1 MKKSMV
7 NGQSSIVNRNWKL
20 EIGKWLGTSVFL
32 YYSLFSIFQSQNA
45 NAFCGFYV
53 AKADATLF
61 NKTSQ
66 VILVR
71 DGDKT
76 TITMSS
82 DFEGSVKDF
91 AMVVPVPVVL
101 KRDDIRTVASSIFK
115 TLDDYSA
122 PRLSEYYDDNPCAPK
137 IEYDVMATGNAV
149 MYSATMEDKMVMK
162 DENYHVTIEAQYTV
176 DEYDILILSAKESSG
191 LERWLTDNGY
201 KIPAGAREVLTPY
214 INSNL
219 KFFVVKVNTE
229 ELRKKGTDFLSP
241 LQISF
246 HSPKFMLPIR
256 LGMANA
262 KGSQDMIV
270 YAFTQ
275 KGRIETTNYSTVEV
289 PSGNTV
295 PEFVQDYFGKFYVDV
310 YRKHRKESGE
320 NNVYVEYAWN
330 ISGNVS
336 QFCDPCNGPPPML
349 QDLMTVGVDWVQNYH
364 TGYQGDVFFTRLHVT
379 YDRKNFPQDLM
390 FEETPNREN
399 FQARYSIRHPA
410 YGDFQCAEGKTYVRD
425 VMKRRKEEL
434 TELAILTGWDLS
446 EYYDYAVKFAQFIP
460 NTEPR
465 YRVPQHDTPKQIE
478 VPEQNPL
485 LNHDTS
491 RIKQESFGAPFYT
504 DDNGNASSGNL
515 MIVTISTMILLIV
528 MMMIT
533 RLRKENGESAVKKIL

>member
-1 MKKSMV
+1 MKKKIENRKSK
-7 NGQSSIVNRNWKL
+7 IVSRKS
-20 EIGKWLGTSVFL
+20 WLALLSYF
-32 YYSLFSIFQSQNA
+32 LFSIFQFQNSF
-45 NAFCGFYV
+45 AFCGFYV
-53 AKADATLF
+53 AKAGASLF

-71 DGDKT
+71 NNDKT

-101 KRDDIRTVASSIFK
+101 KRDEIRTVSSSIFQ

-122 PRLSEYYDDNPCAPK
+122 PRLSEYYDENPCAPK
-137 IEYDVMATGNAV
+137 IEYDI
-149 MYSATMEDKMVMK
+149 SANRSYMMLEPPMVEQASK
-162 DENYHVTIEAQYTV
+162 AEEQYHVTIEAQYTV
-176 DEYDILILSAKESSG
+176 DEYDIRILSAKESSG

-201 KIPAGAREVLTPY
+201 KIPDGAREVLTPY
-214 INSNL
+214 INSNM

-229 ELRKKGTDFLSP
+229 ELRKKGTSFLSP

-262 KGSQDMIV
+262 KGPQDMIV

-275 KGRIETTNYSTVEV
+275 AGRIETTNYRTVEV
-289 PSGNTV
+289 PTGNSI

-330 ISGNVS
+330 ISGNVT

-349 QDLMTVGVDWVQNYH
+349 QDLMTLGVDWVQNYH

-399 FQARYSIRHPA
+399 FQARYVINHPA
-410 YGDFQCAEGKTYVRD
+410 YGDFQCAEGRTYVHN
-425 VMKRRKEEL
+425 VMKRRGDEL
-434 TELAILTGWDLS
+434 NELAMLTGWDVS
-446 EYYDYAVKFAQFIP
+446 PYRDYALKFAQFIP
-460 NTEPR
+460 AAEPH
-465 YRVPQHDTPKQIE
+465 YRVPQHETPKKIE
-478 VPEQNPL
+478 LPDQEPGI
-485 LNHDTS
+485 NHDTS
-491 RIKQESFGAPFYT
+491 RIKQESFSAPFYS
-504 DDNGNASSGNL
+504 DGNDNDSASGKL
-515 MIVTISTMILLIV
+515 KIPALIV
-528 MMMIT
+528 LLLLVIMMVAGNRIGSK
-533 RLRKENGESAVKKIL
+533 RNQVVK

>member
-1 MKKSMV
+1 MKTQFAMRLILTRT
-7 NGQSSIVNRNWKL
+7 GIL
-20 EIGKWLGTSVFL
+20 FFLTST
-32 YYSLFSIFQSQNA
+32 SLLLTYKNS

-101 KRDDIRTVASSIFK
+101 KRDEIRTVASSLFK

-137 IEYDVMATGNAV
+137 IVEDTYFYSLNATSQGA
-149 MYSATMEDKMVMK
+149 MEERVAIAK
-162 DENYHVTIEAQYTV
+162 DDYHVTIEAQYTV
-176 DEYDILILSAKESSG
+176 DEYDVLLLSAKESSG

-214 INSNL
+214 INSNM

-275 KGRIETTNYSTVEV
+275 KGRIETTNYRTLQV
-289 PSGNTV
+289 PTGNSI
-295 PEFVQDYFGKFYVDV
+295 PEFVQNYFGKFYVDV
-310 YRKHRKESGE
+310 YRKHRREAGE

-349 QDLMTVGVDWVQNYH
+349 QDLMTVGVVWVQNYH

-379 YDRKNFPQDLM
+379 YDRKNFPQDLI

-399 FQARYSIRHPA
+399 FQALYSIRHPA
-410 YGDFQCAEGKTYVRD
+410 YGDFQCEEGKTYVKD
-425 VMKRRKEEL
+425 VMKRRS
-434 TELAILTGWDLS
+434 TELNELAMLTGWDVS
-446 EYYDYAVKFAQFIP
+446 GYHDYATKFAQFIP
-460 NTEPR
+460 NAEPH
-465 YRVPQHDTPKQIE
+465 YRVPVNNPPKKIE
-478 VPEQNPL
+478 APEQNPL
-485 LNHDTS
+485 LNKDTS
-491 RIKQESFGAPFYT
+491 HVKQESFTTPFYS
-504 DDNGNASSGNL
+504 DGDNNSSSGKLKILTLSVLLMLVVL
-515 MIVTISTMILLIV
+515 MIVGRMG
-528 MMMIT
+528 
-533 RLRKENGESAVKKIL
+533 KQKQQAVK

>member
-1 MKKSMV
+1 MR
-7 NGQSSIVNRNWKL
+7 SIL
-20 EIGKWLGTSVFL
+20 FFLTSTFL
-32 YYSLFSIFQSQNA
+32 LLTSENSK
-45 NAFCGFYV
+45 AFCGFYV
-53 AKADATLF
+53 AKAGATLF

-66 VILVR
+66 IILVR

-101 KRDDIRTVASSIFK
+101 KRDEIRTVASSIFK

-122 PRLSEYYDDNPCAPK
+122 PRLSEYYDDNPCQPK
-137 IEYDVMATGNAV
+137 IEYDMMANSTV
-149 MYSATMEDKMVMK
+149 MYDAAPMEEKSVMK
-162 DENYHVTIEAQYTV
+162 DKDYHVTIEAQYTV

-191 LERWLTDNGY
+191 LQRWLTDNGY
-201 KIPAGAREVLTPY
+201 KIPAGAEEVLTPY

-270 YAFTQ
+270 YAFT
-275 KGRIETTNYSTVEV
+275 KNGRVETTNYRTVEV
-289 PSGNTV
+289 PTGNAV
-295 PEFVQDYFGKFYVDV
+295 PEFVQNYFGKFYVDV

-336 QFCDPCNGPPPML
+336 QYCDPCNGPPPML

-399 FQARYSIRHPA
+399 FQARYVIRHPA
-410 YGDFQCAEGKTYVRD
+410 YGDFQCDAGKTYVKD

-434 TELAILTGWDLS
+434 TELAMLTGWDVS
-446 EYYDYAVKFAQFIP
+446 EYYDYASKFAQFIP
-460 NTEPR
+460 NVEPH
-465 YRVPQHDTPKQIE
+465 YRIPQHETPKQLE
-478 VPEQNPL
+478 SPEQKPEI
-485 LNHDTS
+485 NHDTS
-491 RIKQESFGAPFYT
+491 RIKQESFSAPFYS
-504 DDNGNASSGNL
+504 DDDSNSSSGRLKILTLSVMLLLVVML
-515 MIVTISTMILLIV
+515 MIGRM
-528 MMMIT
+528 
-533 RLRKENGESAVKKIL
+533 RNQKEQVVK